1 MGKMTLH
8 FLAILAWL
16 WLPLM
21 WATVCSASI
30 SAFDDKGAS
39 TFFVVNST
47 LGLLFTFGLVIYL
60 MVKNVVY
67 HVNKIREIAEEKAN
81 N

>member
-8 FLAILAWL
+8 FLAMLAWL

-21 WATVCSASI
+21 WLTICTASI
-30 SAFDDKGAS
+30 SALDDKGAS
-39 TFFVVNST
+39 TFFVVNFT
-47 LGLLFTFGLVIYL
+47 LGLLFTFGLVVYL
-60 MVKNVVY
+60 MVKNIAY
-67 HVNKIREIAEEKAN
+67 HVNKIREIEKESN

>member
-1 MGKMTLH
+1 MTLH
-8 FLAILAWL
+8 FLAMLAWL

-21 WATVCSASI
+21 WLTVCTASI
-30 SAFDDKGAS
+30 SALDDKGAS